1 MQISGTT
8 QELVRVLRGQSDLSE
23 RELLLI
29 DRLQTTLDEVDALE
43 RELAQANLDLINQSA
58 G

>member
-8 QELVRVLRGQSDLSE
+8 QELVHALRGQNDLSE

-43 RELAQANLDLINQSA
+43 RELAQANLNLLNQPT
-58 G
+58 